1 MQLYLKKVLFILN
14 LISHASANLSK
25 EASKVIKNMEDCD
38 ITKAA
43 LEAIDF
49 IEQIKNKSES
59 ETHIYHKASDRFFG
73 TDALIDGG
81 LVPGQ
86 RLLYFPADKGSDM
99 VNKNATIGGFSLW
112 GTIFAL

>member
-1 MQLYLKKVLFILN
+1 MLLYLKKVLFILN

-49 IEQIKNKSES
+49 IEQLKNKSDYQINR
-59 ETHIYHKASDRFFG
+59 IYHKASDRFFG

-86 RLLYFPADKGSDM
+86 RLLYFPAEKGSLL
-99 VNKNATIGGFSLW
+99 NTIWS
-112 GTIFAL
+112 IKMQQ